1 MNYMTSKRESSIST
15 YQWPEP
21 ILRVSKMEVD
31 MFDVGVLLERV
42 EYFIHKRV

>member
-31 MFDVGVLLERV
+31 MFDVMNE
-42 EYFIHKRV
+42 

>member
-31 MFDVGVLLERV
+31 MFDVGVLLKCI